1 MFRLILFTL
10 ISSFLFVSASAETI
24 NITPSDS
31 LQLTIDAAADG
42 DLIVLGLGTYVGD
55 IDFKSKKITI
65 LGTGEDTVIQ
75 GLGNNPVVSFIRSE
89 NNESILDSVTITD
102 GNEQGA
108 ILIKDSSPII
118 RRCYIRGNRS
128 IRNASA
134 IFVDGDLTEIVDD
147 EELRTAL

>member
-75 GLGNNPVVSFIRSE
+75 GLGNNPVVSFISGE

-118 RRCYIRGNRS
+118 RRYYIRSNRS

>member
-75 GLGNNPVVSFIRSE
+75 GLGNNPVVSFISGE

>member
-75 GLGNNPVVSFIRSE
+75 GLGNNPVVSFTSGE

-118 RRCYIRGNRS
+118 RRCYIRSNRS

-134 IFVDGDLTEIVDD
+134 IFVDGELTEIVDD

>member
-75 GLGNNPVVSFIRSE
+75 GLGNNPVVSFTSGE
-89 NNESILDSVTITD
+89 NNESILDWLPLD
-102 GNEQGA
+102 KMYQ
-108 ILIKDSSPII
+108 
-118 RRCYIRGNRS
+118 
-128 IRNASA
+128 
-134 IFVDGDLTEIVDD
+134 
-147 EELRTAL
+147 